1 MSAAILRPSTRTTE
15 TMPTLTHTLLLF
27 LWFSLAALCQAATGN
42 DKTVS
47 PEHIDGTT
55 IVDAAGLIE
64 TATQIPDLILIDS
77 RIPADHREGF
87 IEGSVSLPD
96 TDTDCN
102 SLASIVPTLTSPVL
116 FYCNGIKCGR
126 SATTAAIA
134 VACGY
139 TRVYWFRNGMEEWQ
153 EEEYPLVQ

>member
-1 MSAAILRPSTRTTE
+1 MSIYR
-15 TMPTLTHTLLLF
+15 HTLLLF
-27 LWFSLAALCQAATGN
+27 LWFYLSTLSQTVTGN
-42 DKTVS
+42 EKIVS
-47 PEHIDGTT
+47 PVHIDGTT

-64 TATQIPDLILIDS
+64 TVTQIPELILIDS

-96 TDTDCN
+96 TDTDCD
-102 SLASIVPTLTSPVL
+102 SLAGIVPALTTPLL

-153 EEEYPLVQ
+153 EQEYPLVQ

>member
-1 MSAAILRPSTRTTE
+1 MNTPEQLRDL
-15 TMPTLTHTLLLF
+15 MPAHSHTVLLF
-27 LWFSLAALCQAATGN
+27 LLFYLATLSQTATGN
-42 DKTVS
+42 DKIVS

-64 TATQIPDLILIDS
+64 TATQIPDLILIDA
-77 RIPADHREGF
+77 RIPADHKAGF

-96 TDTDCN
+96 TDTDCD
-102 SLASIVPTLTSPVL
+102 SLAGIVPALTSPVL

-126 SATTAAIA
+126 SATTAIIA
-134 VACGY
+134 VDCGY

>member
-1 MSAAILRPSTRTTE
+1 MSIYR
-15 TMPTLTHTLLLF
+15 HTLLLF
-27 LWFSLAALCQAATGN
+27 LWFYLSTLSQTVTGN
-42 DKTVS
+42 EKIVS
-47 PEHIDGTT
+47 PVHIDGTT

-64 TATQIPDLILIDS
+64 TATQIPELILIDS

-96 TDTDCN
+96 TDTDCD
-102 SLASIVPTLTSPVL
+102 SLAGIVPALTTPLL

-153 EEEYPLVQ
+153 EQEYPLVQ

>member
-1 MSAAILRPSTRTTE
+1 MSIYR
-15 TMPTLTHTLLLF
+15 HTLLLF
-27 LWFSLAALCQAATGN
+27 LWFYLSTLSQTVTGN
-42 DKTVS
+42 EKIVS
-47 PEHIDGTT
+47 PVHIDGTT

-64 TATQIPDLILIDS
+64 TVTQIPELILIDS
-77 RIPADHREGF
+77 RLPADHREGF

-96 TDTDCN
+96 TDTDCD
-102 SLASIVPTLTSPVL
+102 SLAGIVPALTTPLL

-153 EEEYPLVQ
+153 EQEYPLVQ